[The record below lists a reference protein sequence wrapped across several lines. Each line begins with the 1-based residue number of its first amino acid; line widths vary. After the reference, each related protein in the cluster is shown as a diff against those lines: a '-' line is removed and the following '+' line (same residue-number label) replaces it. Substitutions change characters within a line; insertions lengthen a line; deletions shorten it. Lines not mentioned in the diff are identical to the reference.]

1 MKDDVSH
8 VWLRDAQSLGH
19 EARMHPDDHS
29 ALKLWLRM
37 LACTRQIETEI
48 RQRLRAQ
55 FDISLARFDYMAQ
68 LYRYPEGLKMREL
81 SQHLMVTGGNVTGLT
96 DELQGEGLVERRASP
111 NDRRSWIVS
120 LTTQGRASFEAMASQ
135 HEAWIVELLAGISDT
150 SVQQLY
156 KGLGR
161 LRVHLHTPPS
171 EPAPASRGAT
181 PKETT

>member
-8 VWLRDAQSLGH
+8 VWLRDAQGLGH
-19 EARMHPDDHS
+19 EARGHPDDHS
-29 ALKLWLRM
+29 ALKLWLRL

-48 RQRLRAQ
+48 RQRLRTQ

-68 LYRYPEGLKMREL
+68 LYRYPDGLKMREL

-96 DELQGEGLVERRASP
+96 DELQGEGMVERRPSP

-120 LTTQGRASFEAMASQ
+120 LTPQGRDSFQAMASQ
-135 HEAWIVELLAGISDT
+135 HEAWIVELLSGISDT

-161 LRVHLHTPPS
+161 LRVHLHTPD
-171 EPAPASRGAT
+171 PALAGRGDNL
-181 PKETT
+181 KETT

>member
-8 VWLRDAQSLGH
+8 EWLRDAQGLGH
-19 EARMHPDDHS
+19 EARAHPDDHS
-29 ALKLWLRM
+29 ALKLWLRL

-48 RQRLRAQ
+48 RQRLRTQ

-68 LYRYPEGLKMREL
+68 LYRHPEGLKMREL

-96 DELQGEGLVERRASP
+96 DELQSEGMVERRPSP

-120 LTTQGRASFEAMASQ
+120 LTPNGRESFQAMASQ
-135 HEAWIVELLAGISDT
+135 HEAWIVELLSGISDT
-150 SVQQLY
+150 SVRQLY

-161 LRVHLHTPPS
+161 LRVHLHTS
-171 EPAPASRGAT
+171 DPALAGRGDN